1 MLKSWKNKMTL
12 TLSVAMMM
20 CVSGCGSVATTSKA
34 VPKPNF
40 PTDVVMDKM
49 EACHAAGTPTAN
61 WYFDIIDQQTDLD
74 IYHAHKRKWYEVF

>member
-1 MLKSWKNKMTL
+1 
-12 TLSVAMMM
+12 
-20 CVSGCGSVATTSKA
+20 
-34 VPKPNF
+34 
-40 PTDVVMDKM
+40 M